1 MYSTQMH
8 PRLSLIFATNLDGL
22 FGLDNRIPWDCPEDL
37 RHFNRITT
45 DTFTEPLLLMGRK
58 TFQSLPKKLVG
69 RKHIVLSS
77 IPVDGADYVVSSIE
91 AFLNYPSFQDQ
102 HVFVIGG
109 AGLIETIYTQYK
121 LLIDTVYYSR
131 IHNTYTTRK
140 ITEVNNF
147 TRSGIGKGIEY
158 SDSAVYI
165 SEALLE
171 DLKKYPCILKQT
183 EWVTFYKYSIPK
195 HEEYQYLALLD
206 DCLKYGN
213 VRQTRNAITHSMFN
227 KTISFDLADG
237 VFPLLTTKKVFM
249 RGIFEELLFFLK
261 GQTDSKLL
269 EAKGVNIWR
278 PNTTAEFLAA
288 CKLPYKEGTMGPMYG
303 WNWRHFGATYIDA
316 ETDYVNTGFDQLAY
330 VMNLL
335 KTDPHSRR
343 ILMTTYNPATA
354 GKGVLYPCHSIVI
367 QFYVIERDGAYYV
380 SMSMYQRSVDLA
392 CGLPFNIASNA
403 LLLMMICDCLNAQD
417 LGKKYIADKMHIVL
431 GDIHI
436 YQQHVDGIKEQLSR
450 IPKAFPTVHFKE
462 SHLQLTDY
470 IWDNV
475 QICDYE
481 SHPAIKYE
489 MVA

>member
-1 MYSTQMH
+1 MH
-8 PRLSLIFATNLDGL
+8 PRLTLIFATDLNGL
-22 FGLDNRIPWDCPEDL
+22 FGKNGTIPWSCPEDM

-45 DTFTEPLLLMGRK
+45 DSFTEPLLLMGRK
-58 TFQSLPKKLVG
+58 TFQSLPKKLGG

-77 IPVDGADYVVSSIE
+77 TPVDGADYTVSSIE

-109 AGLIETIYTQYK
+109 AGLIETMYNQYK
-121 LLIDTVYYSR
+121 ALIDTVYY
-131 IHNTYTTRK
+131 TR
-140 ITEVNNF
+140 VHQ
-147 TRSGIGKGIEY
+147 SGGIQPADET
-158 SDSAVYI
+158 VYM
-165 SEALLE
+165 SKEFLE
-171 DLKKYPCILKQT
+171 DLHKNPHVSNILDCA
-183 EWVTFYKYSIPK
+183 TFYKYTIPK
-195 HEEYQYLALLD
+195 HAEYQYLALLD

-213 VRQTRNAITHSMFN
+213 VRQTRNAITHSTFN
-227 KTISFDLADG
+227 KTISFDLAGG

-278 PNTTAEFLAA
+278 PNTTAEFLVA

-303 WNWRHFGATYIDA
+303 WNWRHFGAAYVDA
-316 ETDYVNTGFDQLAY
+316 ETDYTGAGFDQLNY

-354 GKGVLYPCHSIVI
+354 GAGVLYPCHSIVI
-367 QFYVIERDGAYYV
+367 QFYVTEHDKKYYV

-403 LLLMMICDCLNAQD
+403 LLLMMICDCLNAQG
-417 LGKKYIADKMHIVL
+417 LGKNYVPDKMHIVL

-436 YQQHVDGIKEQLSR
+436 YQQHVDGIKEQLRR
-450 IPKAFPTVHFKE
+450 IPKSFPTLHFKQLR
-462 SHLQLTDY
+462 SALTDY
-470 IWDNV
+470 VWEDVEIHG
-475 QICDYE
+475 YE
-481 SHPAIKYE
+481 SHPAIKYD